1 MLLPAVFSQ
10 PTPHASTAAAT
21 ISASPAPLQIVDTNI
36 SLFRW
41 PFRRLP
47 LDDTQELCATL
58 RSLGVVRAIAGSF
71 EGLFQRDLT
80 GVNRRLAEE
89 CARHSELL
97 PVGSVNPSKPGW
109 QSDFDLCREELGMSG
124 IRLHPGFHGYSL
136 EHPGFRS
143 LLERA
148 AAAGMFVQV
157 VATVEDRRTQ
167 PDLFRTADVDLSPL
181 VDSCRG
187 LDSLHLQVLNARPT
201 TALAVRL
208 CEVPGLCFDTARI
221 EGTDGVPRLV
231 QSLPAGRVIFG
242 SHAPFLIPEA
252 ALIRVHESGLLSENQ
267 LRSIYESGL
276 DCLRGSAP

>member
-1 MLLPAVFSQ
+1 
-10 PTPHASTAAAT
+10 
-21 ISASPAPLQIVDTNI
+21 
-36 SLFRW
+36 
-41 PFRRLP
+41 
-47 LDDTQELCATL
+47 
-58 RSLGVVRAIAGSF
+58 
-71 EGLFQRDLT
+71 
-80 GVNRRLAEE
+80 
-89 CARHSELL
+89 
-97 PVGSVNPSKPGW
+97 
-109 QSDFDLCREELGMSG
+109 MSG

-267 LRSIYESGL
+267 LRSVYESGL